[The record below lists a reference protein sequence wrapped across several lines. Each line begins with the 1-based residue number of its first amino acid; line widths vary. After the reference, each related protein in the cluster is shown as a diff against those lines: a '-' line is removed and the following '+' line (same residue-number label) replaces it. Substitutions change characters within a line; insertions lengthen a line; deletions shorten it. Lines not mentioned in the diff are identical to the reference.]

1 MAVLDPLFRLLSGT
15 ARGIGILLRG
25 IGGLTE
31 ETVNAE
37 IQGQRLSE
45 IVGQSIEE
53 AEPIGDS
60 AAGLVDVV
68 EEAILNDLQEAG
80 RVDPDNVEDI
90 NDQVEGQATAV
101 LLAGLLSSLGI
112 EVAGLT
118 QLDTQGEFILQA
130 VSGLGLDESTG
141 NELEVRMREGVVPAL
156 EQQANADHQ
165 SKVVNLND
173 RVEFLLRQKT
183 DDLGYLRDAVSVQ
196 AGGFRLADPDAD
208 TDGNPMGVYGLD
220 EDEVARI
227 EETALNDMEFEEL
240 IETPAE
246 LGLVVP
252 DDILDAELN
261 RAGYA
266 EPTKD
271 FLRRVN
277 NRLSRSARVYQELI
291 RTEDL
296 VSSLDTLVENGELDP
311 QQAVNLFPDDTEVD
325 PQALRDRFRL
335 LQEPPTG
342 PPTRSQIESSFA
354 RGYTDRQTLED
365 RLDRTSFTVGEYQDV
380 IRTTVLEE
388 LDGDLQESVA
398 LGLVSEGRF
407 SDLAEFAGV
416 DDEAIELLL
425 QGASFADIAS
435 RRLTQTD
442 TAGDRG
448 LRTISGI
455 GESRAALL
463 RDVGLETVAE
473 LAQVDP
479 EELADA
485 AGLAIETTDR
495 LVTRAQARVSQGSL

>member
-183 DDLGYLRDAVSVQ
+183 DDLGYLRDAGSVQ

-208 TDGNPMGVYGLD
+208 TDGNPLGVYGLD
-220 EDEVARI
+220 EDEVALI

-277 NRLSRSARVYQELI
+277 NRLSRSARV
-291 RTEDL
+291 
-296 VSSLDTLVENGELDP
+296 
-311 QQAVNLFPDDTEVD
+311 
-325 PQALRDRFRL
+325 
-335 LQEPPTG
+335 
-342 PPTRSQIESSFA
+342 
-354 RGYTDRQTLED
+354 
-365 RLDRTSFTVGEYQDV
+365 EYQDV